1 MNSKRPLF
9 KRLLLMTFLPVGVTI
24 IGFSAFFFYVAN
36 QNSMDRL
43 QTEKD
48 AILESLSRDI
58 EELALLGSQSV
69 GISLNERLKK
79 FPKVRTCIVYTA
91 EGIPIYSYLAEGET
105 PKKRS
110 FESLKNGID
119 NGRLLVLKEYK
130 GSKETFA
137 FVLLEVSLD
146 EINLARQGY
155 LRVFGIVL
163 LVTLIFLG
171 LIIAFFNSHIIKPLN
186 QLSKFAKDYHQA
198 DKIKELHEIKA
209 DGEISTVISA
219 ISEMLNELKKY
230 EEEQKEYM
238 QGLEAKVQERTKE
251 LEKAKDIAEEANQS
265 KSDFIANM
273 SHEIRTP
280 MTAILGF
287 SQLLADKDS
296 LTEEEIKKFVVNI
309 NDSGSHLMT
318 IINDILDLSK
328 IEAKK
333 LEVDNLKTSIY
344 DLVNKA
350 KKLMDKSAENKNID
364 FSLEIAYPI
373 PEFINSDPVRIQ
385 QVLLNL
391 IGNAIKFTDE
401 GKVSFSVCMPTENS
415 LEFKVTDSGI
425 GIPQDKLETIFT
437 PFSQADT
444 SISRTFEGTGLGLTI
459 SSKLARL
466 LGGEIKVE
474 SKLNEGSTFTFT
486 MNFDSIPEKLLNQPP
501 QITSEED
508 DVKYTF
514 DVDVLVVE
522 DNKVN
527 QMLLKKI
534 LRKRGIKVNMANN
547 GKEAVDLVLGENEEY
562 DLIIMDIQMP
572 VMDGLTAVKLMRDGG
587 VKKPIIALSA
597 NAMKGVDNDCRE
609 AGFNDYL
616 TKPIVTSEFD
626 KSLIKYLKHA

>member
-1 MNSKRPLF
+1 MS
-9 KRLLLMTFLPVGVTI
+9 I
-24 IGFSAFFFYVAN
+24 I
-36 QNSMDRL
+36 
-43 QTEKD
+43 
-48 AILESLSRDI
+48 
-58 EELALLGSQSV
+58 
-69 GISLNERLKK
+69 LKG
-79 FPKVRTCIVYTA
+79 TS
-91 EGIPIYSYLAEGET
+91 E
-105 PKKRS
+105 
-110 FESLKNGID
+110 
-119 NGRLLVLKEYK
+119 
-130 GSKETFA
+130 
-137 FVLLEVSLD
+137 
-146 EINLARQGY
+146 
-155 LRVFGIVL
+155 
-163 LVTLIFLG
+163 TLIFLG